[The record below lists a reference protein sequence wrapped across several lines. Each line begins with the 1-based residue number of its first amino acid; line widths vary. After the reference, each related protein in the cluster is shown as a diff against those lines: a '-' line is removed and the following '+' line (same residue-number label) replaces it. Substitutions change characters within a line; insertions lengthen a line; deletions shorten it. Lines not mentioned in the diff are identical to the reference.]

1 MLLSYF
7 CITAW
12 LFIWVNSLMFGT
24 TTFVKLAFSE
34 LRDAR
39 RISLSRRKIVDLR
52 LLGLAS
58 RKWAVSE
65 VCREALP
72 WTWGAFLVSAL
83 SGAMLFLAQPVK
95 YFNNYAFQV
104 KFLLMVFAGINMLV
118 FEFITYR
125 GVAAWDRDAAV
136 PLAANLAGAIS
147 LVAWIAIIAY
157 GRWTAYYML

>member
-1 MLLSYF
+1 MQS
-7 CITAW
+7 ITAF
-12 LFIWVNSLMFGT
+12 LKSLETTPLAAFVSQSPFG
-24 TTFVKLAFSE
+24 FSAMLSLHLLAV
-34 LRDAR
+34 A
-39 RISLSRRKIVDLR
+39 IVMGMIAVVDLR

-72 WTWGAFLVSAL
+72 WTWGAFLVSAA

-136 PLAANLAGAIS
+136 PLAAKLAGAIS